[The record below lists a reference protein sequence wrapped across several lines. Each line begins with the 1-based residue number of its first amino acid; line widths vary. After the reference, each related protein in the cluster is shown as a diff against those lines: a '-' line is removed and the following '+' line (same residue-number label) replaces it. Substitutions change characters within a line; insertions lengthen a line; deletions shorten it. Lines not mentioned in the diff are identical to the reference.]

1 MVSDLIKPAG
11 ALPTYGDLI
20 DLYAEFGSDDHM
32 LCSEISKRFPS
43 ISVKRPG
50 RVADTVSRIVAPAT
64 TVSLNNRT
72 VKLTGSPLRSY
83 RQRVW
88 KPRIRISRSE
98 GIVNIE

>member
-1 MVSDLIKPAG
+1 M
-11 ALPTYGDLI
+11 YGDLI
-20 DLYAEFGSDDHM
+20 DLYAEIGSDDHM